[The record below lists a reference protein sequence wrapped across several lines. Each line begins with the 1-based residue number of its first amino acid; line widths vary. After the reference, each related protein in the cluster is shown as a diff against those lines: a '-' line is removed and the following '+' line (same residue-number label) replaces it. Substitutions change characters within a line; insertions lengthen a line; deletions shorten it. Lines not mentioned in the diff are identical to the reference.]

1 MRVRLMASADA
12 EEVAALCAQLGY
24 PATPAE
30 VAHRLSL
37 LDGHEDSA
45 AFVAEADDESI
56 AGWIQV
62 AGRVL
67 LEAAPYAE
75 VGGLVVDERV
85 RGQGAGRM
93 LMDTAEAWALR
104 RGYDELR
111 LRSNVARED
120 AHAFYAR
127 LGYEPVATSHLF
139 RKPL

>member
-1 MRVRLMASADA
+1 MRVRPMTSAEA
-12 EEVAALCAQLGY
+12 EEVAALCSQLGY
-24 PATPAE
+24 PASPAE

-45 AFVAEADDESI
+45 AFVAEDSDESI

-67 LEAAPYAE
+67 LETAPYAE
-75 VGGLVVDERV
+75 VGGLIVDERL
-85 RGQGAGRM
+85 RGQGIGRM
-93 LMDTAEAWALR
+93 LLDAAEAWAQR

-111 LRSNVARED
+111 LRSNIVRED
-120 AHAFYAR
+120 AHAFYAH
-127 LGYEPVATSHLF
+127 LGYEPMATSHLF

>member
-1 MRVRLMASADA
+1 MRVRPMTSADA
-12 EEVAALCAQLGY
+12 EEVAALCSQLGY

-30 VAHRLSL
+30 VAHRLGL
-37 LDGHEDSA
+37 LDGREDSA
-45 AFVAEADDESI
+45 AFVAEGSDESI

-75 VGGLVVDERV
+75 IGGLIVDERL
-85 RGQGAGRM
+85 RGQGIGRM
-93 LMDTAEAWALR
+93 LLDAAEAWALR

-111 LRSNVARED
+111 LRSNVAREE

-127 LGYEPVATSHLF
+127 LGYEPIATSHLF